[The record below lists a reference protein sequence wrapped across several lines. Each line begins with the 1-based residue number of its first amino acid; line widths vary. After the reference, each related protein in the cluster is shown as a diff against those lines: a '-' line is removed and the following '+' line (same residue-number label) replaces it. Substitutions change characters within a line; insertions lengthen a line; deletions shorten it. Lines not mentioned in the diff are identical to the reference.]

1 MAANGSDPSSRCDD
15 AQFARALLECGRA
28 SLDSPD
34 LLEPSDLIDRVT
46 VVAERL
52 SDHAL
57 IEAARGG
64 LCHLE
69 QGTRIGRPWS
79 MNATEE
85 TEYRDDYLPRDG

>member
-57 IEAARGG
+57 IEAAREVSATLNKARVWPVLVDERDRGN
-64 LCHLE
+64 
-69 QGTRIGRPWS
+69 RISG
-79 MNATEE
+79 
-85 TEYRDDYLPRDG
+85 